1 MSSMSHEPPIPEAA
15 RSPYPLQPPPLP
27 HDESDA
33 AAGETARSAEG
44 GEAEASE
51 EGQSWT
57 GRAREA
63 FDQAKESKVAIGAAI
78 GIGSAALL
86 AALLYARRGSRETKA

>member
-1 MSSMSHEPPIPEAA
+1 MSHEPPIPEAA

-51 EGQSWT
+51 EGQSWA

-86 AALLYARRGSRETKA
+86 AALLYARRGSRQSGT

>member
-1 MSSMSHEPPIPEAA
+1 MSHEPPIPEAA
-15 RSPYPLQPPPLP
+15 RSPYPLQPPPMP
-27 HDESDA
+27 DDGSEAS
-33 AAGETARSAEG
+33 AGGTARSAES
-44 GEAEASE
+44 GETEAAEE
-51 EGQSWT
+51 DQSWS

-86 AALLYARRGSRETKA
+86 AALLYARRGSRQTKA

>member
-1 MSSMSHEPPIPEAA
+1 MSHEPPIPEAA

-27 HDESDA
+27 HDASDE
-33 AAGETARSAEG
+33 AAGETASSAKD
-44 GEAEASE
+44 GEAEGSE

-86 AALLYARRGSRETKA
+86 AALLYARRGRSETKA

>member
-1 MSSMSHEPPIPEAA
+1 MSHEPPIPEAA

-27 HDESDA
+27 DNGSDA
-33 AAGETARSAEG
+33 AAGGDARSAQDG
-44 GEAEASE
+44 AAEASAE
-51 EGQSWT
+51 DQSWT

-63 FDQAKESKVAIGAAI
+63 FGQAKESKVAIGAAI

>member
-1 MSSMSHEPPIPEAA
+1 MSHEPPIPEAA

-27 HDESDA
+27 DERPEA
-33 AAGETARSAEG
+33 PAGGSERSAEG
-44 GEAEASE
+44 GEAGAPE
-51 EGQSWT
+51 EDRSWT

-63 FDQAKESKVAIGAAI
+63 FEQAKESRVAVGAAI

-86 AALLYARRGSRETKA
+86 AALLYARRGNRQNRT